1 VTHITRRAR
10 RIAPAAALLILSATP
25 LAAQRTIRL
34 GVAYSDLSTL
44 TSGDASSAGPTFSVG
59 YLSHPSNETVLSFT
73 RWPDASFGGSV
84 PGASAFALEDR
95 WYPVDATGFAP
106 YVVNGIGAFRY
117 TEPAGLLTPEQ
128 KKWGFSYI
136 AGFGI
141 GTTIARDW
149 AVSVE
154 GRLRSDDGDRN
165 IEYRIGGSWGFG
177 KEHPSQA
184 APGTIEPF
192 VAWLGHLNAA
202 APYRASSPFAGVRFR
217 RDLTA
222 KRAIAVE
229 LGAVGMDPSS
239 TAPVGT
245 AGRTTMYLMEPS
257 YEFGLAP
264 RWGRPYFGLGPM
276 LAGFVDGP
284 DAGLQAGAQA
294 GIGADLFL
302 SPKVEAGL
310 LTRFSWF
317 QNAAGASQFGLMIG
331 VTIGPRLHP
340 DRTSLPTV
348 APKDD

>member
-1 VTHITRRAR
+1 MTDITCRIGRVT
-10 RIAPAAALLILSATP
+10 AAVGVLLALGSTLE
-25 LAAQRTIRL
+25 AQRTIRL
-34 GVAYSDLSTL
+34 GLSYSDLSTQ
-44 TSGDASSAGPTFSVG
+44 TSGDVSSSGPAFSVG
-59 YLSHPSNETVLSFT
+59 YLSHPGNETILSVT
-73 RWPDASFGGSV
+73 RWSDASFGGST
-84 PGASAFALEDR
+84 PGATAFALEDR
-95 WYPVDATGFAP
+95 WYPVDATGLAP
-106 YVVNGIGAFRY
+106 YVVNGVGAFRY

-177 KEHPSQA
+177 PEHPSQA

-192 VAWLGHLNAA
+192 VAWLGHLNAS
-202 APYRASSPFAGVRFR
+202 APYRASSPLGGVRFR

-222 KRAIAVE
+222 TRAISVE
-229 LGAVGMDPSS
+229 VGVVGLNPSPS
-239 TAPVGT
+239 APAGT
-245 AGRTTMYLMEPS
+245 AARTTMYLMQPS
-257 YEFGLAP
+257 YEFGFTPA
-264 RWGRPYFGLGPM
+264 WGRPYFSLGPM
-276 LAGFVDGP
+276 LAGFIDGP

-294 GIGADLFL
+294 GIGSDFYL
-302 SPKVEAGL
+302 SPTLETGL

-331 VTIGPRLHP
+331 VTLGPRLHP
-340 DRTSLPTV
+340 DRATLPAK
-348 APKDD
+348 APKDE